1 MIKRKILIPLLLICS
16 LVLLLT
22 GGAAFLIGASV
33 EIMRLLFLTALLL
46 LAGSL
51 LLLFLVVKDV
61 DRSVRMAVLDEN
73 YIIPQQCFFQN
84 ELDFLLTHI
93 RKQNSSITG
102 EAEYKDIQLHMLM
115 NQINPHFLYNTL
127 ESIRGQAIYNGDE
140 IVGEM
145 AETLSKFF
153 RYCISRTGA
162 FVALEDEIRNV
173 KVYLKIMKFRFQ
185 DKFEFEMKVED
196 PEVLDCEIPKLTLQP
211 IVENALLHGIQSYK
225 TGGIITLRI
234 LKSDD
239 AVKIYVRDNGV
250 GIPYE
255 KLHEINRCMQ
265 TGMAEHEVNK
275 DPGRRGGIALY
286 NINRRIRLTYGMPY
300 GVRIFSTEQV
310 GTNVLVSIPYRKL
323 EERM

>member
-33 EIMRLLFLTALLL
+33 EIMRLLSLTALLL

-145 AETLSKFF
+145 A
-153 RYCISRTGA
+153 
-162 FVALEDEIRNV
+162 
-173 KVYLKIMKFRFQ
+173 
-185 DKFEFEMKVED
+185 
-196 PEVLDCEIPKLTLQP
+196 
-211 IVENALLHGIQSYK
+211 
-225 TGGIITLRI
+225 
-234 LKSDD
+234 
-239 AVKIYVRDNGV
+239 
-250 GIPYE
+250 
-255 KLHEINRCMQ
+255 
-265 TGMAEHEVNK
+265 
-275 DPGRRGGIALY
+275 
-286 NINRRIRLTYGMPY
+286 
-300 GVRIFSTEQV
+300 
-310 GTNVLVSIPYRKL
+310 
-323 EERM
+323 